1 MQSQHEAIQKLES
14 NHTIATEDLRGELS
28 KRGEKIAEL
37 EKLNR
42 ALQNEKAILGATV
55 EARESKLVK
64 LEELQAS
71 NKELSEKV
79 AQQETLKVQMKE
91 SHRRYENLQRD
102 FESKA
107 IAETNCRKEL
117 DTALGTIKST
127 KSRIQGEQQKTSSC
141 LIKLEAIQKINQQ
154 LKGERNNFMKKNESL
169 SKEVARL
176 CRGGRSMRDI
186 EKVLADHESLLQE
199 TELLRAQKRKA
210 LEEAQQY
217 RISYEQNKA
226 VQEMSSGMDD
236 RETRRVLER
245 TKELERL
252 LSEMTDYVSAK
263 EMQLDTMKQVNET
276 LQEEIHNLAQ
286 ANLRSNEV

>member
-1 MQSQHEAIQKLES
+1 
-14 NHTIATEDLRGELS
+14 
-28 KRGEKIAEL
+28 
-37 EKLNR
+37 
-42 ALQNEKAILGATV
+42 
-55 EARESKLVK
+55 
-64 LEELQAS
+64 
-71 NKELSEKV
+71 
-79 AQQETLKVQMKE
+79 
-91 SHRRYENLQRD
+91 
-102 FESKA
+102 
-107 IAETNCRKEL
+107 
-117 DTALGTIKST
+117 
-127 KSRIQGEQQKTSSC
+127 
-141 LIKLEAIQKINQQ
+141 
-154 LKGERNNFMKKNESL
+154 
-169 SKEVARL
+169 
-176 CRGGRSMRDI
+176 MRDI